1 MKYVLS
7 LLLMLVSFSANS
19 AGLNCSEYPS
29 CKSLGYSKEGDPNCP
44 KGGYIYCPFDR
55 DYKKCALAKNTDCA
69 SLGFTKADK
78 KSWCGSLVECPSD
91 SAYTLCSSPD
101 KNAKNCEI
109 GYVFYSDDSCSSIDD
124 YDPSSQK
131 KPIGVV
137 FWLENDVGSRG
148 KIVNL
153 KDLTFIKEGSGQTA
167 TYSFDPQNPYD
178 NSVTKIPLGVGN
190 MDFTT
195 ITDAPTIY
203 TTADL
208 KPVLAIGSD
217 AYDLP
222 VHVDGLINTSNLFK
236 LEDGTGICKEITQ
249 GIENDIRYCSS
260 LAAEAAI
267 AFYPD
272 TTTNA
277 NNHAFGPGQWWIPTI
292 GELTRLYGINPAY
305 VSAGQQ
311 ASGADSSLA
320 LDKVNDTLEQLAQ
333 KGVDAAPVSEAKY
346 WSSTPASG
354 SQSWVLRFSDGYR
367 SANTRSAKLTSA
379 SVNNLRVVTSF

>member
-109 GYVFYSDDSCSSIDD
+109 GYVFYSDDSCSLIDD

-137 FWLENDVGSRG
+137 FWLENDLGSRG

-153 KDLTFIKEGSGQTA
+153 KDLTFIKEGSGKTA

-178 NSVTKIPLGVGN
+178 NSVTKIPLGLGN

-195 ITDAPTIY
+195 RTEDIAIYNTDALAPFLNARDY
-203 TTADL
+203 TS
-208 KPVLAIGSD
+208 PVYATG
-217 AYDLP
+217 A
-222 VHVDGLINTSNLFK
+222 INTSHLFRW
-236 LEDGTGICKEITQ
+236 EDGTGICQEITQ

-260 LAAEAAI
+260 LAAEAAM

-277 NNHAFGPGQWWIPTI
+277 NNHAFGPGRWWIPTI
-292 GELTRLYGINPAY
+292 GELMELYGRNPLDS
-305 VSAGQQ
+305 VDHGGGK
-311 ASGADSSLA
+311 SGADSSFA

-333 KGVDAAPVSEAKY
+333 KGVDAAQFSEAKY

-354 SQSWVLRFSDGYR
+354 INSWVINFSNGNR
-367 SANTRSAKLTSA
+367 TNNTRGGSLTGS
-379 SVNNLRVVTSF
+379 SVNYLRVVTSF